1 MSVGFSINEVM
12 SGYDNNLNPFV
23 FDVTWGIMN
32 IRDLLRKGPMKFTLE
47 GTVHFKGHASPCSGH
62 LFIDYF
68 GTHSI
73 TYIFNF
79 YDPTLGRLLYVGEK
93 VNIKPWNLPVSHT
106 TCFGTVSAYK
116 DDTLVS
122 RTLAFFKFR
131 TIPKFL
137 ASFRLWWR

>member
-12 SGYDNNLNPFV
+12 SGYDNALQPFV
-23 FDVTWGIMN
+23 FDVRWGLMN
-32 IRDLLRKGPMKFTLE
+32 VKDILKWGAIKFNLE
-47 GTVHFKGHASPCSGH
+47 GTVHFKGRTSPCYGH
-62 LFIDYF
+62 LIIDYF
-68 GTHSI
+68 DTHTI

-79 YDPTLGRLLYVGEK
+79 YDPDYGRLLYVGEK

-106 TCFGTVSAYK
+106 TCFGTVSTYE

-137 ASFRLWWR
+137 ASFRLRWR